1 MLMKGCFIILIF
13 CFFTLTSNSQNPQRQ
28 SLPLNERPK
37 IGQITGRIVDEKS
50 NQPVPYASVALVAKP
65 DSVLAGG
72 ALCDEKGNFE
82 LQNTPTGRFWLRIS
96 FIGFKTVFKDSIFI
110 SPNNPTINLGVIR
123 LSSSSTNLKEVNIIE
138 NQDLLLQ
145 NIDRR
150 VFNVDQNIVT
160 QGASATEVM
169 QQVPGVSVDA
179 DGGIS
184 LRGSS
189 DLNILI
195 DGKPSTLTG
204 GRNAILDQ
212 IPASSIERIEIITNP
227 SAKYDADGGGGMIN
241 IILKKNTKPGIN
253 GSVNVNVG
261 SREKYNGSINLNIS
275 NKKWNVTTSYS
286 YRNDYRFNRGINERF
301 NFFADT
307 AYYLNTRN
315 YGTNRNI
322 NHLIRTT
329 FDYELSKTFN
339 YSIGVT
345 ASTQS
350 SKQGGDVDYDYLSP
364 SFVELANSQRFNV
377 QNNNGFN
384 YELNGG
390 FKKKFVKKQA
400 EWTFDFNFS
409 NNQGKDTAGFRQ
421 FFDDILIIP
430 RPFQNNTTFSKSQ
443 IVTLQTDYNITI
455 KKIKIESGLKY
466 INRNIDNDFISNSRN
481 AIDEAFVYDVG
492 LSNHFVFNEQVAG
505 AYTSLSGSL
514 KNDWAYQAGLR
525 AEQTFTQSDL
535 ITTNQQFNY
544 DYFGLFPSA
553 YLLKKYKD
561 KSEFRAGYSRRINR
575 PNARQ
580 LNPFPEYN
588 DPFNLNIGNPF
599 LRPEFT
605 NSYEISHTY
614 KTNSWNIYSSIY
626 NRFTTGVTQRVRQVN
641 DDGVAVTTF
650 SNLNTRSASG
660 GEVTVKWQ
668 AKKWI
673 DMTGNLNVFYSILE
687 GSISDQT
694 LKNENWAW
702 NTKLITNINTNK
714 NLSFQISGNYMG
726 PMVLAQGRSK
736 PVYAIDFGLRKS
748 LNKQNLTI
756 TANVSDI
763 FDTREWGMETG
774 GFNFISDN
782 TRKRETRIFT
792 IGLTWRIGKTE
803 FQSKKRA
810 KREEGGGNDGGGEGG
825 DW

>member
-1 MLMKGCFIILIF
+1 MRIFSAFLIF
-13 CFFTLTSNSQNPQRQ
+13 LISFLPVRAQNQYRQ

-37 IGQITGRIVDEKS
+37 IGQISGQIVDNKS
-50 NQPVPYASVALVAKP
+50 NKPIPYASVALIAKP
-65 DSVLAGG
+65 DSALAGG
-72 ALCDEKGNFE
+72 ALCDENGNFE
-82 LQNTPTGRFWLRIS
+82 LLNTPTGRFWLRIS
-96 FIGFKTVFKDSIFI
+96 FIGFKTVFRDSIFI
-110 SPNNPTINLGVIR
+110 NPNSPTLNLNQIK
-123 LSSSSTNLKEVNIIE
+123 LTASSTNLKEVNIVE
-138 NQDLLLQ
+138 NQDLLIQ
-145 NIDRR
+145 NIDKR

-241 IILKKNTKPGIN
+241 IVLKKNNKPGIN
-253 GSVNVNVG
+253 GSVNLNAG
-261 SREKYNGSINLNIS
+261 NREKYNGSINLNIS
-275 NKKWNVTTSYS
+275 NKKWNISTSYS
-286 YRNDYRFNRGINERF
+286 YRNDYRFNRSTNERF

-307 AYYLNTRN
+307 AYYLNTAG
-315 YGTNRNI
+315 YETNRNI

-329 FDYELSKTFN
+329 FDYELSKSFN
-339 YSIGVT
+339 YTIGVT
-345 ASTQS
+345 ASSQNKKS
-350 SKQGGDVDYDYLSP
+350 NGDVDYDYLLP
-364 SFVELANSQRFNV
+364 NFDELAKSQRFSV
-377 QNNNGFN
+377 QKNNGFN

-390 FKKKFVKKQA
+390 FKKKFVKKLA
-400 EWTFDFNFS
+400 EWTFDFNLS
-409 NNQGKDTAGFRQ
+409 NSQGKDTAGYRQ
-421 FFDDILIIP
+421 YFDDILVVP
-430 RPFQNNTTFSKSQ
+430 RPFQNNTTFAKSR

-481 AIDEAFVYDVG
+481 ASDESFVYDAG
-492 LSNHFVFNEQVAG
+492 ISNHFVFNEQVAG

-514 KNDWAYQAGLR
+514 KNGWAYQAGLR
-525 AEQTFTQSDL
+525 AEQTFTTSNL

-544 DYFGLFPSA
+544 NYFGLFPSA
-553 YLLKKYKD
+553 YLLKKYKE
-561 KSEFRAGYSRRINR
+561 KNEFRAGYSRRINR
-575 PNARQ
+575 PNSRQ

-588 DPFNLNIGNPF
+588 DPYNLYIGNPF

-605 NSYEISHTY
+605 NSYELSHTY
-614 KTNSWNIYSSIY
+614 KTNNWNIYSSIY
-626 NRFTTGVTQRVRQVN
+626 NRFTTDVTQRVRSVN
-641 DDGVAVTTF
+641 EDGVAITTF

-660 GEVTVKWQ
+660 GEVTMKWT

-673 DMTGNLNVFYSILE
+673 DITGNFNVYYTILK
-687 GSISDQT
+687 GTLSDQT

-702 NTKLITNINTNK
+702 NTRLITNINTNK
-714 NLSFQISGNYMG
+714 NISFQISGNYLG

-736 PVYAIDFGLRKS
+736 SFYAVDFGLRKS

-763 FDTREWGMETG
+763 FDTRQWGVETG
-774 GFNFISDN
+774 GFNFTSSN
-782 TRKRETRIFT
+782 VRKRESRIFT
-792 IGLTWRIGKTE
+792 IGLTWRIGKTD
-803 FQSKKRA
+803 FQTKKRT
-810 KREEGGGNDGGGEGG
+810 KRDDGGGDGGGDGG

>member
-1 MLMKGCFIILIF
+1 MRIFSAFLISLISF
-13 CFFTLTSNSQNPQRQ
+13 LPVRAQNQYRQ

-37 IGQITGRIVDEKS
+37 IGQISGQIVDNKS
-50 NQPVPYASVALVAKP
+50 NNPIPYASVALIAMP
-65 DSVLAGG
+65 DSALAGG
-72 ALCDEKGNFE
+72 ALCDENGNFE
-82 LQNTPTGRFWLRIS
+82 LLNTPTGRFWLRIS
-96 FIGFKTVFKDSIFI
+96 FIGFKTVFRDSIFI
-110 SPNNPTINLGVIR
+110 NPNSPTLNLNQIK
-123 LSSSSTNLKEVNIIE
+123 LTASSTNLKEVNIIE
-138 NQDLLLQ
+138 NQDLLIQ
-145 NIDRR
+145 NIDKR

-241 IILKKNTKPGIN
+241 IVLKKNNKPGIN
-253 GSVNVNVG
+253 GSVNLNAG
-261 SREKYNGSINLNIS
+261 NREKYNGSINLNIS
-275 NKKWNVTTSYS
+275 NKKWNISTSYS
-286 YRNDYRFNRGINERF
+286 YRNDYRFNRSTNERF

-307 AYYLNTRN
+307 AYYLNTAG
-315 YGTNRNI
+315 YETNRNI

-329 FDYELSKTFN
+329 FDYELSKSFN
-339 YSIGVT
+339 YTIGVT
-345 ASTQS
+345 ASTQNKKS
-350 SKQGGDVDYDYLSP
+350 NGDVDYDYLLP
-364 SFVELANSQRFNV
+364 NFDELAKSQRFSV
-377 QNNNGFN
+377 QKNNGFN

-390 FKKKFVKKQA
+390 FKKKFVKKLA
-400 EWTFDFNFS
+400 EWTFDFNLS
-409 NNQGKDTAGFRQ
+409 NSQGKDTAGFRQ
-421 FFDDILIIP
+421 YFDDILVVP
-430 RPFQNNTTFSKSQ
+430 RPFQNNTTFAKSR

-481 AIDEAFVYDVG
+481 ASDESFVYDAG
-492 LSNHFVFNEQVAG
+492 ISNHFVFNEQVAG

-514 KNDWAYQAGLR
+514 KNGWAYQAGLR
-525 AEQTFTQSDL
+525 AEQTFTTSNL

-544 DYFGLFPSA
+544 NYFGLFPSA
-553 YLLKKYKD
+553 YLLKKYKE
-561 KSEFRAGYSRRINR
+561 KNEFRAGYSRRINR
-575 PNARQ
+575 PNSRQ

-588 DPFNLNIGNPF
+588 DPYNLYIGNPF

-605 NSYEISHTY
+605 NSYELSHTY
-614 KTNSWNIYSSIY
+614 KTNNWNIYSSIY
-626 NRFTTGVTQRVRQVN
+626 NRFTTDVTQRVRSVN
-641 DDGVAVTTF
+641 EDGVAITTF

-660 GEVTVKWQ
+660 GEVTMKWT

-673 DMTGNLNVFYSILE
+673 DITGNFNVYYTILK
-687 GSISDQT
+687 GTLSDQT

-702 NTKLITNINTNK
+702 NTRLITNINTNK
-714 NLSFQISGNYMG
+714 NISFQISGNYLG
-726 PMVLAQGRSK
+726 PMVLAQGSSK
-736 PVYAIDFGLRKS
+736 PFYAVDFGLRKS

-763 FDTREWGMETG
+763 FDTRQWGVETG
-774 GFNFISDN
+774 GFNFTSSN
-782 TRKRETRIFT
+782 VRKRESRIFT
-792 IGLTWRIGKTE
+792 IGLTWRIGKTD
-803 FQSKKRA
+803 FQTKKRT
-810 KREEGGGNDGGGEGG
+810 KRDDGGGDGGGDGG